1 MPDLAGN
8 AIRYDSRRKIIMAA
22 KRPDFPT
29 LLGMYVAAE
38 HHQCLDCL
46 GHERGRLMDI
56 GERVWT
62 GSGGLGV
69 PGSGGIDLRFDHAGV
84 AVVDGAENRDGAAVP
99 TRVPDEQLA
108 RAGRP
113 GLRGRVGHDPV
124 RAAFWA
130 ACATVSLSAKPLI
143 RATSAAGR
151 V

>member
-1 MPDLAGN
+1 MLPGL
-8 AIRYDSRRKIIMAA
+8 
-22 KRPDFPT
+22 T
-29 LLGMYVAAE
+29 VA
-38 HHQCLDCL
+38 
-46 GHERGRLMDI
+46 
-56 GERVWT
+56 GERVPDGAGADRVREIVDARAAAL
-62 GSGGLGV
+62 GSRKVRLGV

>member
-1 MPDLAGN
+1 
-8 AIRYDSRRKIIMAA
+8 MAA

-84 AVVDGAENRDGAAVP
+84 AVIDRAENGDGAAVP
-99 TRVPDEQLA
+99 TRMPDEELA
-108 RAGRP
+108 RTGRP
-113 GLRGRVGHDPV
+113 SFGGRVGHVPV

-143 RATSAAGR
+143 RTTSVAGR
-151 V
+151 L